1 MRKQFLL
8 MLILCL
14 TASLAWAERIDVATA
29 RKVAESVAQ
38 REGATSGL
46 RSAGDL
52 SLVYAAAPGQSGS
65 ALRSGAMEGA
75 ADYFVFNFPGGKG
88 FAIVAGD
95 DRVRPVLGYSDEGSF
110 DPDNLP
116 ENLRG
121 WLAGYQE
128 QITWAV
134 NKGIEATPEISA
146 EWSQL
151 MSGTALRASTT
162 GEKLIKTANWNQGDP
177 YNRQT
182 PTIDGQHTIT
192 GCVATATAII
202 MRHHQYP
209 TAAVTG
215 GVNSYDPSRITGKTY
230 DKASFPVNYAPYDW
244 TNMPLD
250 YPNSPT
256 AAQANAVSA
265 LMWNIGANINMG
277 YTLNESGASTSL
289 AAAKLHQLFGYGNE
303 LRLVRKHDF
312 TWEDWYQLIRTE
324 IDNNRP
330 ILYDGRSQTSGHA
343 FICDGYADGD
353 YFHFNWGWGGRGN
366 NYCLLTVMTPGNGGS
381 SYNLNNSMAI
391 GVKPSTAGEQHI
403 KEIRYTDLYTTIAS
417 LPVGKTFP
425 VNIEFANTGN
435 TSFDALINMAIV
447 DASGAW
453 KQNIGENSNRYLD
466 FDETYYQGY
475 PKYSQAFVCT
485 LPNELSTGEKIL
497 PVYSLDNGIT
507 WKIMGKAQEAPIC
520 INMKGT
526 IQEGDDPD
534 NPTMQKMEARLDWN
548 AFDRVLLLASG
559 LDESTN
565 HLRGYNTQRINY
577 NFRNANEGVI
587 MRFTFPN
594 LSAWSKHIKIYYAI
608 NNDIWGENKGT
619 AMTID
624 TNGEAMIPVSLDQM
638 MDPKFGISLRVLSDK
653 AGKLDY
659 SLRLFAESDP
669 QTPLTEEK
677 DKQMTFIPIPDYG
690 IEPNP
695 IRGIVGEAVDFKLHI
710 RDLDASLLSS
720 NMRLSP
726 RIYSSVDLGDI
737 ELYHVNGTEESKVEL
752 NKTAFTGQYSYS
764 GEYIEIGKPVVGQ
777 TFTFRLKNINQE
789 IGAANDNRASIHI
802 DLMTED
808 YINIPSNNNNSSI
821 IFTQTAPNVHNITYN
836 IENLLLDYQPSTV
849 EDGDRLYIQ
858 LTPKVGYNLPT
869 TVEVKMGN
877 VILNQGTD
885 YYYNDGAISSVHVTD
900 DVTIT
905 AKGVEKPVPTYPVTI
920 NVTNLPEVTVGAVKE
935 NTDLTVTLKDNE
947 TYGLPETITVTM
959 GGLPLNQ
966 GEGYTYDPST
976 GIVVVKEVTAEIEIT
991 AIGKKKPVYFTV
1003 KQELTN
1009 LTSDKA
1015 DEVKVL
1021 ENTKHELTLKV
1032 TADYYKLP
1040 GGINIYDADNNSF
1053 TDFSYDKTTG
1063 KVTINKVTSNLTIKA
1078 TAIDDRHYDVVFDM
1092 EGVKAN
1098 PTAVGPFEINATPE
1112 FAVTFSA
1119 EEGYTYDGAITVRM
1133 ADKVL
1138 TAGTDYTYAEGTFKL
1153 NIPLTATLTITAK
1166 GVKKLYSITVTF
1178 TNLSSDITLSDV
1190 PHGDLLSFR
1199 ITPDEGY
1206 NLPETIKVKMGGTLL
1221 TADEGYT
1228 YNKADGT
1235 VSITKVTG
1243 AVEVIAGGELK
1254 TYEVKLDLTNLTSG
1268 FIAGTKVKHGES
1280 LEIQLIAKEG
1290 YQLPKTV
1297 SVIMNGKPDTNSMY
1311 ENGKISIAKVLGPIK
1326 ITAVAD
1332 KVYNVEEN
1340 VENLT
1345 IEAPKNVV
1353 EGETFIATLNVASGY
1368 HRPYAI
1374 NVFMNGRLLRAD
1386 EYSYNHKSGEIE
1398 IKNVSGPIT
1407 ISAKGIQDGYFE
1419 VVLNLTNLTFE
1430 PTPFEPQA
1438 EGAKIE
1444 LTLKPSSGYELPS
1457 GIAVE
1462 MDGATLAA
1470 GTNYTYDRSTGK
1482 FTLEKITG
1490 TLVITATGSRIPE
1503 PEPEPE
1509 PEPTPTTYTVTLPV
1523 VEGATIAATGS
1534 TTVTEGSSLSFT
1546 VEVKAGYNADNMVV
1560 KANGST
1566 LTPDANGRYTVA
1578 NIRSN
1583 VVVTVTGIVK
1593 GDDPTANE
1601 TINSDELRVW
1611 AANGRL
1617 FIQTPVADTAY
1628 IVAFDGRVYKTLS
1641 LSAGEYSEQM
1651 PQGSYII
1658 HIGKRSYK
1666 LNF

>member
-14 TASLAWAERIDVATA
+14 TASMAWAERIDVATA
-29 RKVAESVAQ
+29 RKVAESVAR

-46 RSAGDL
+46 RSAGEL
-52 SLVYAAAPGQSGS
+52 PLVYAAAPGQSGS

-95 DRVRPVLGYSDEGSF
+95 DRVRPVLGYSDEGGF

-116 ENLRG
+116 ENLCG
-121 WLAGYQE
+121 WLAGYQT

-134 NKGIEATPEISA
+134 NKGMEATPEIVA

-151 MSGTALRASTT
+151 LSGTALRASTT
-162 GEKLIKTANWNQGDP
+162 GEKLIQTANWNQSDP

-182 PTIDGQHTIT
+182 PTIGGQHTIT

-209 TAAVTG
+209 TTAVTG

-230 DKASFPVNYAPYDW
+230 DRASFPVSYAPYDW

-250 YPNSPT
+250 YPSSPT
-256 AAQANAVSA
+256 TAQANAVSA

-289 AAAKLHQLFGYGNE
+289 AVAKLHQLFGYGNE
-303 LRLVRKHDF
+303 LRLVRKRDF

-330 ILYDGRSQTSGHA
+330 ILYDGQSQTGGHA
-343 FICDGYADGD
+343 FICDGYADGN
-353 YFHFNWGWGGRGN
+353 YFHFNWGWGGYGN

-381 SYNLNNSMAI
+381 SYNLDNSMAI
-391 GVKPSTAGEQHI
+391 GVKPPAAGEQHV

-417 LPVGKTFP
+417 LPVGKTFQ

-435 TSFDALINMAIV
+435 TSFNALINMAIV

-453 KQNIGENSNRYLD
+453 KQNIGENSNCFLD
-466 FDETYYQGY
+466 FEETYYHGY
-475 PKYSQAFVCT
+475 SKYSQAFVCT
-485 LPNELSTGEKIL
+485 LPNELSAGEKIL
-497 PVYSLDNGIT
+497 PVYSLDNGAT

-526 IQEGDDPD
+526 ILEGDDPD
-534 NPTMQKMEARLDWN
+534 NPTMQKMEAQLDWN

-565 HLRGYNTQRINY
+565 QLLDHNTQRINY
-577 NFRNANEGVI
+577 KFRNANEGVI
-587 MRFTFPN
+587 MHFTFPN
-594 LSAWSKHIKIYYAI
+594 LSAWSKHIKMYYAI
-608 NNDIWGENKGT
+608 NNDIRGENKGT

-624 TNGEAMIPVSLDQM
+624 TNGEAKIPVSLDQM

-653 AGKLDY
+653 VGKLDY
-659 SLRLFAESDP
+659 SLRLFAESNP
-669 QTPLTEEK
+669 QMPLTEEK

-690 IEPNP
+690 IDPNP
-695 IRGIVGEAVDFKLHI
+695 IRGIIGEDVDFKLHI
-710 RDLDASLLSS
+710 RDLDASLLSN

-726 RIYSSVDLGDI
+726 SIYSSVDLGDI
-737 ELYHVNGTEESKVEL
+737 ELYHVEGTKESKVEL
-752 NKTAFTGQYSYS
+752 NKTAFTGQYSYYE
-764 GEYIEIGKPVVGQ
+764 GYMEIGKPVVGQ
-777 TFTFRLKNINQE
+777 TFTFRLKNVNQE
-789 IGAANDNRASIHI
+789 VGAVNGNWASIRI
-802 DLMTED
+802 ALMTED
-808 YINIPSNNNNSSI
+808 YVDIPSNNNHSSI
-821 IFTQTAPNVHNITYN
+821 VFTQTAPKVHGITYN
-836 IENLLLDYQPSTV
+836 LENLLLDYSRSTV
-849 EDGDRLYIQ
+849 EDGKGLSLRLI
-858 LTPKVGYNLPT
+858 PKTGYNLPT
-869 TVEVKMGN
+869 EVEIKMGEH
-877 VILNQGTD
+877 ILIPSEG
-885 YYYNDGAISSVHVTD
+885 YFYNNGLITIYSVSD

-905 AKGVEKPVPTYPVTI
+905 AKGVEKPVPTYQVTV
-920 NVTNLPEVTVGAVKE
+920 NVTNLPEVTAEAVKE
-935 NTDLTVTLKDNE
+935 NTNLTLTLRASDTYDLPGEIAVTMGDVTLK
-947 TYGLPETITVTM
+947 
-959 GGLPLNQ
+959 Q

-976 GIVVVKEVTAEIEIT
+976 GIVVVKEVTAEIVIT
-991 AIGKKKPVYFTV
+991 AIGKKKPVYFLV

-1053 TDFSYDKTTG
+1053 TDFNYDRATG

-1133 ADKVL
+1133 GDQAL

-1153 NIPLTATLTITAK
+1153 NVPLTATLTITAK
-1166 GVKKLYSITVTF
+1166 GVKKQYSITVTF
-1178 TNLSSDITLSDV
+1178 TNLSSDITLSAV
-1190 PHGDLLSFR
+1190 AHGDPLSFN
-1199 ITPDEGY
+1199 IMPDEGY
-1206 NLPETIKVKMGGTLL
+1206 NLPKSIEVKMGGTLL
-1221 TADEGYT
+1221 TAGEGYA

-1235 VSITKVTG
+1235 VSIEKVTG
-1243 AVEVIAGGELK
+1243 AVEVIAEGVLK
-1254 TYEVKLDLTNLTSG
+1254 TYEVKLNLTNLTSG

-1290 YQLPKTV
+1290 YQLPKIV
-1297 SVIMNGKPDTNSMY
+1297 SVIMSGKPDTNFMY
-1311 ENGKISIAKVLGPIK
+1311 ENGKISISKVLGPIE

-1374 NVFMNGRLLRAD
+1374 NVVMNGRLLRAD
-1386 EYSYNHKSGEIE
+1386 EYSYNHESGKIE

-1419 VVLNLTNLTFE
+1419 VVLNLANLTSE
-1430 PTPFEPQA
+1430 PTSFEPQA
-1438 EGAKIE
+1438 KDSKIE
-1444 LTLKPSSGYELPS
+1444 LTLKPSSGYELPR
-1457 GIAVE
+1457 GVTVK
-1462 MDGATLAA
+1462 MGDATLAA
-1470 GTNYTYDRSTGK
+1470 GTDYAYDRSTGK

-1490 TLVITATGSRIPE
+1490 TLVITASGDRI

-1523 VEGATIAATGS
+1523 VEGATISASGS
-1534 TTVTEGSSLSFT
+1534 TTVTAGNDFSFI

-1560 KANGST
+1560 KANGTT

-1593 GDDPTANE
+1593 DDNPTANE

-1611 AANGRL
+1611 ASKGRL

-1641 LSAGEYSEQM
+1641 LSAGEYTEAM